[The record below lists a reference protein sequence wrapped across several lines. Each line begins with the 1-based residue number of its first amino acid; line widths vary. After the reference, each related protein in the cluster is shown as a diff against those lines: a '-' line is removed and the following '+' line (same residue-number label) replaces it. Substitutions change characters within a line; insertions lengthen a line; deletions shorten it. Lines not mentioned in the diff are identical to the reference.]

1 MIRYITE
8 TKVYS
13 TNNQTDTNANSVIF
27 VNTGQDAVNVDG
39 LILQPS
45 QSFEITG
52 NLNEILVKVY
62 NFNFLTNT
70 APSLTII
77 YKRYLQIES

>member
-1 MIRYITE
+1 MIQYITE

-52 NLNEILVKVY
+52 NQNEILVKVY
-62 NFNFLTNT
+62 NFNFLTST

-77 YKRYLQIES
+77 YKRYLN